1 MALLDQAS
9 ANIHK
14 ITDNIN
20 AALAHLRISVVS
32 ATSRVHSYVAM
43 KCKPWLNKIQKT
55 TKSKYNVVREYAR
68 LLLELLGS
76 AVVFAL
82 ISVFPH
88 VTTGLFTIISYLPIP
103 VLVVILLPWAVTMT
117 FRELGHD
124 KLKDF
129 ISEARFNRVCE
140 FSDFLVRA
148 LYLRALQLFV
158 IQLAAVG
165 MDSSL
170 KLFYGKSLV
179 SIFIV
184 CMHSWIIGNAIT
196 SGLVVYDAY
205 KRKGWSILPTYKDIK
220 AGATN
225 FLSKIYLFLCV
236 FDFSHRLYSMTSV
249 SIPMLLMCAER
260 IISLVARNLKQDKPK
275 SVEVVSSSKAM
286 SVPVKTDTQN
296 SNDPD
301 LGNKRIG
308 EVYPSPKKNHS
319 VTTIN
324 PLYGVDKNLS
334 KNSNK
339 RTVTSGN
346 DCLPYS
352 FTQACRVVS
361 PKTVPKE
368 GEVASMLSDESLQVV
383 LSKESEVV
391 SMLSDESLKVALK
404 KSDADVDLYA
414 ETIVSKVYGNQI
426 VPVIS
431 SLLQKLRLNSQVI
444 DKYEEFKKS
453 YNLFAP
459 VHSLGV
465 HSPSRSRRNSETVD
479 ESIVEGVPK
488 VIDMSLE
495 DSDIQSHEELSRL
508 VRLKESPANGRL
520 HNGKFEKLQVFY
532 QQLTADPTL
541 TEKQKD
547 AILIC
552 LEQLPRNN
560 LLDWFD
566 GRSIFN
572 AEDEDRS
579 LDLDLSQVGKNGL
592 LPS

>member
-20 AALAHLRISVVS
+20 AALAHLRISVVG

-55 TKSKYNVVREYAR
+55 TKTKYNVVREYAR

-88 VTTGLFTIISYLPIP
+88 VTTGLFTIISYLPVP
-103 VLVVILLPWAVTMT
+103 VLVVVLLPWAVTMT

-129 ISEARFNRVCE
+129 ISEARFNRVCK
-140 FSDFLVRA
+140 FSDFLVKA
-148 LYLRALQLFV
+148 LYLRVLQLFV

-165 MDSSL
+165 MDGSL

-184 CMHSWIIGNAIT
+184 CIHSWIIGNAIT

-308 EVYPSPKKNHS
+308 EVYPSPKKGDS

-324 PLYGVDKNLS
+324 PLYGVDKNLP

-352 FTQACRVVS
+352 FTQACRVS

-368 GEVASMLSDESLQVV
+368 GEAFMLSDESLQVV
-383 LSKESEVV
+383 LSKEGEVV

-431 SLLQKLRLNSQVI
+431 SLLQKLRQKSQVL

-459 VHSLGV
+459 VDSLGD

-488 VIDMSLE
+488 VIDMSFE
-495 DSDIQSHEELSRL
+495 DSDIQSHQDLSHL

-520 HNGKFEKLQVFY
+520 HNGKFEKLQVLH
-532 QQLTADPTL
+532 QRLTAGLTL
-541 TEKQKD
+541 TEKQED
-547 AILIC
+547 AILTR
-552 LEQLPRNN
+552 LEQLQRNN
-560 LLDWFD
+560 LLPWFD
-566 GRSIFN
+566 GRSIFYGEG
-572 AEDEDRS
+572 EDISIDP
-579 LDLDLSQVGKNGL
+579 DLPFVGKNG
-592 LPS
+592 